1 MFIYWCRKCTQQRR
15 RCRWGVAAIY
25 TRQTPASP
33 PLSLFLSCSSALLLT
48 WRIRNLRQAARNC
61 IFNRFYIGFYS
72 CSYIARVREGKGGR
86 RGEADAD
93 IYANFSGRQKY
104 FREICV
110 IFIIKICAH
119 FCSVFSAS
127 LASQCSVSFPLSLNL
142 IWHEVSSGKGV
153 G

>member
-33 PLSLFLSCSSALLLT
+33 SLSLSLFFSFALLLT

-72 CSYIARVREGKGGR
+72 CSYIARVRKRGRERGGEMQTRIYMRIFREGK
-86 RGEADAD
+86 
-93 IYANFSGRQKY
+93 N
-104 FREICV
+104 
-110 IFIIKICAH
+110 IFGK
-119 FCSVFSAS
+119 
-127 LASQCSVSFPLSLNL
+127 SVSFLLLKSARIFAAYFRPAWPANVPLAF
-142 IWHEVSSGKGV
+142 HFR
-153 G
+153 